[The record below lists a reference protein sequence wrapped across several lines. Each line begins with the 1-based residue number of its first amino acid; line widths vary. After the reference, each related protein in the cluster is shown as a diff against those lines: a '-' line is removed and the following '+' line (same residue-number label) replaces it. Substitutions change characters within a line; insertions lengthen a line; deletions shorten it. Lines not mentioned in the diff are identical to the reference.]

1 MSSYVNIFQEFQK
14 VMYRKKV
21 MEEAK
26 QRADQGIEESMG
38 MSALSYLPM
47 SPEYS
52 ASSPVYG
59 SVQQQQQPMGFG
71 AAAAF
76 AQQQQQQQQASP
88 LSSGSP
94 QYSSIFSPIGSPTML
109 VGQPTNVVI
118 PVNPLQPVMP
128 VQAQA
133 AQGILSVEP
142 PKAKEGDKEEEKG
155 KKTVMVNL
163 GQ

>member
-1 MSSYVNIFQEFQK
+1 
-14 VMYRKKV
+14 
-21 MEEAK
+21 
-26 QRADQGIEESMG
+26 MG
-38 MSALSYLPM
+38 MTTLSYLPM

-59 SVQQQQQPMGFG
+59 NVQQQQQQPMGFG

-76 AQQQQQQQQASP
+76 AQQQQQQPQLQQSSP

-94 QYSSIFSPIGSPTML
+94 QYSSIFSPMGSPTML

-118 PVNPLQPVMP
+118 PMNPLQPVMP
-128 VQAQA
+128 MPAQA